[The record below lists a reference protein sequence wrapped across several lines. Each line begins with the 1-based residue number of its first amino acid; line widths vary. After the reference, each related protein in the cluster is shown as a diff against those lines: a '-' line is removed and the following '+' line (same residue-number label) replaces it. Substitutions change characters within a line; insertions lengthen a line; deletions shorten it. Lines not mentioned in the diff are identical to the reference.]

1 MRIAGVASVAVELPY
16 VPRKVIVPV
25 EPLIF
30 PSFVTFSRNV
40 TSPPPQII
48 VPSFVTFS
56 PNVTVPSE
64 AVIFPLFVTV
74 PVNCAGC
81 EPSLISPELSVVP
94 PAFRVELFVCISSV
108 LFALV
113 FNVPFILNVP
123 LTLSTDVVPSSGSIT
138 LLNVVAFVNLR
149 VCPVAELNTTVP
161 PFAVNVVYEKSAS
174 EEKYV
179 LPEDAVRIAG
189 VASVAVELPYV
200 PRKVIL
206 PVEPLIFPSFV
217 TFPLNVTAPL
227 LPVIVPLLVT
237 VDLNSAVP
245 SVPIIV
251 PPAKTVTAPL
261 YDCVPAVTAPPSET
275 VVSPYTVNE
284 VSCALNVPFTVQFEE
299 TDSVPT
305 ESVCAVS
312 FVFIC
317 EFESFPSV
325 TVCAA
330 PPEFAI
336 SDEFA

>member
-1 MRIAGVASVAVELPY
+1 M
-16 VPRKVIVPV
+16 
-25 EPLIF
+25 
-30 PSFVTFSRNV
+30 
-40 TSPPPQII
+40 
-48 VPSFVTFS
+48 
-56 PNVTVPSE
+56 
-64 AVIFPLFVTV
+64 
-74 PVNCAGC
+74 
-81 EPSLISPELSVVP
+81 
-94 PAFRVELFVCISSV
+94 
-108 LFALV
+108 
-113 FNVPFILNVP
+113 
-123 LTLSTDVVPSSGSIT
+123 
-138 LLNVVAFVNLR
+138 
-149 VCPVAELNTTVP
+149 
-161 PFAVNVVYEKSAS
+161 
-174 EEKYV
+174 
-179 LPEDAVRIAG
+179 
-189 VASVAVELPYV
+189 
-200 PRKVIL
+200 
-206 PVEPLIFPSFV
+206 
-217 TFPLNVTAPL
+217 
-227 LPVIVPLLVT
+227 
-237 VDLNSAVP
+237 NSAVP